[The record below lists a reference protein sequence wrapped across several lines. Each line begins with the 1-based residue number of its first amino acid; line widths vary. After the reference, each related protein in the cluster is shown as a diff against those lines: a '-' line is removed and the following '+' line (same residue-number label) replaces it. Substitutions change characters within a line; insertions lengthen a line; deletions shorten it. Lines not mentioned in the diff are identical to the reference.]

1 MCTATSEP
9 RSQPEPTERPDRRT
23 DLSLE
28 ELLMRFRHILSET
41 RAGLAAEPDH
51 DPGGHHDDVG
61 VAVAVRCRPAGQP
74 AGRPDEGPLVR
85 QDRDL
90 GLPVHQ
96 GHSRRPVRPR
106 PGRHPGPEGRDPAE
120 RWRPTRRSR
129 PDGIYFETKEEAY
142 AEFQQ
147 AYEGSPIQ
155 DSLTVDQ
162 MQESFRVKLKNP
174 EQYQGVVSS
183 VVGLKGVQKVQDL
196 HQLLDP
202 FFRALNVLQW
212 STGGA
217 SVLLLLA
224 SALQIGNTIR
234 LATFAR
240 RREIGIMRL
249 VGASNFYITVPFLL
263 EAVFSA
269 FIGIALACATLAAG
283 VVLLGHQRSR
293 AIGPVRRLDRLA
305 ADRAGDAR
313 HRLGGRGARGR
324 SRPS

>member
-1 MCTATSEP
+1 
-9 RSQPEPTERPDRRT
+9 
-23 DLSLE
+23 
-28 ELLMRFRHILSET
+28 MRFRHIFSET
-41 RAGLAAEPDH
+41 RAGLRQNLTMTLAVIMTMWVSLSLFGAGLLASQQVDLMKGRWYEKIEISVFLCTKDTRGDQC
-51 DPGGHHDDVG
+51 DPGVDATQAQKDEVRRTLESNPE
-61 VAVAVRCRPAGQP
+61 VA
-74 AGRPDEGPLVR
+74 
-85 QDRDL
+85 
-90 GLPVHQ
+90 
-96 GHSRRPVRPR
+96 
-106 PGRHPGPEGRDPAE
+106 PG
-120 RWRPTRRSR
+120 
-129 PDGIYFETKEEAY
+129 GIYFETKEEAY
-142 AEFQQ
+142 ADFQQ

-283 VVLLGHQRSR
+283 VNFWIINGVAQSVRFVAWIGWRQTGLAMLRIVLVGVVL
-293 AIGPVRRLDRLA
+293 AVIPTLVTTRRYLRV
-305 ADRAGDAR
+305 
-313 HRLGGRGARGR
+313 
-324 SRPS
+324 